1 MKRRLP
7 DLSLIATFL
16 ALRNGEVTVRP
27 DRLDHVMKGDF
38 AMDSL
43 GRHEQLLRVFHIIDI
58 LFSAKG
64 ALTLA
69 SLKETLRRRGV
80 IEEMSDRNLRRDIQ
94 FLKRFGYSL
103 KASKARGLRGMP
115 CQAWHISPGRGAREM
130 TAPSISLPELLSL
143 AVAREFL
150 TPLAGTVYWHGIGQV
165 LAKVESMATPEL
177 IAYAE
182 TLKDGLVVH
191 PRQSSGKYRS
201 ATLSAINRAIHNCLE
216 LELLYSTR
224 SNKDFRKYLVQPE
237 ALVVYEG
244 SVYVAGYGSSVSE
257 KRCKSPPRDSVL
269 RFFKLDRIKQAK
281 VLSQTFQR
289 SALPVHSLLAD
300 SITLFRS
307 QDTPR
312 RYRIR
317 IHHERAKWA
326 QEKPFHPGQR
336 VHEQED
342 GSLVLEIARA
352 WDNEMVPQ
360 LLALGEMAEVLEP
373 AHIRDRLAETARQIL
388 DLYEHRAKPAA
399 RTRKRVAK

>member
-1 MKRRLP
+1 
-7 DLSLIATFL
+7 
-16 ALRNGEVTVRP
+16 
-27 DRLDHVMKGDF
+27 
-38 AMDSL
+38 MDSL

-58 LFSAKG
+58 LFGARG

-69 SLKETLRRRGV
+69 TIKDRLRRRGV

-103 KASKARGLRGMP
+103 HASKTRGASGMP
-115 CQAWHISPGRGAREM
+115 CQAWRIEPGRGTREL

-150 TPLAGTVYWHGIGQV
+150 TPLAGTVYWRGIGQV
-165 LAKVESMATPEL
+165 LAKVESVATPEL

-191 PRQSSGKYRS
+191 PRPASGKYRS
-201 ATLSAINRAIHNCLE
+201 PTLSAINRAIHNCQE

-224 SNKDFRKYLVQPE
+224 AHKDFSTYLVHPE

-244 SVYVAGYGSSVSE
+244 SVYVAGYGMSFVGRPG
-257 KRCKSPPRDSVL
+257 KAKPRDSVL

-281 VLSQTFQR
+281 VLSQTFRRREVSVQ
-289 SALPVHSLLAD
+289 SLLAD

-307 QDTPR
+307 PETPR
-312 RYRIR
+312 RYRVR

-342 GSLVLEIARA
+342 GSLILDVARA
-352 WDNEMVPQ
+352 WDNEMIPQ

-373 AHIRDRLAETARQIL
+373 IDVRDRIADTARLIL
-388 DLYEHRAKPAA
+388 KQYERRAAPT
-399 RTRKRVAK
+399 TRPKKRIAK